1 MQTWSQPGLLFALA
15 LSFLG
20 AARLVGQPAPP
31 AAERPSANAQALRT
45 PAPPDAP
52 NRPPPPDLDGP
63 PDGFGPPPGFGPRGP
78 GPGGFDPN
86 GPGGPNYVRP
96 VVAQFDKDGDGRLN
110 REERQA
116 ARAWLKTQGGGRR
129 FGGPGGRRGGF
140 GPGGE
145 ETATPPQP
153 GRKLTPAEVPAFPD
167 APVYD
172 PFTLRTFFLEFESA
186 DWEQELADF
195 NNTDV
200 EVPATVI
207 VDGRTYRDVGVHFRG
222 ATSFMFVP
230 AGRKRPLNLSFDFV
244 HPEQNLGG
252 YRTFNLLNAHE
263 DPSFLRAVLYL
274 QIARDYL
281 PAARANFV
289 RVVINGECWG
299 IYVNVQQ
306 FNKDFVRDGFGTAKG
321 ARWKVPGSPQ
331 TRAGLEYLGEDPEPY
346 RRLFQLKTKDSPEVW
361 ADLIRLCRVLNQTET
376 AALPAALEPLLD
388 VDEVLRFL
396 AVDLTLINNDGYWV
410 RSSDYN
416 LYQDKRGRFHV
427 LPHDVNETFAAAG
440 GPGMRGPGSRGGFRG
455 GPGGSPGGSGV
466 ELDPLVGLDDPA
478 KPLRSRLL
486 AVPEYRTR
494 YLGYVRDIAERWLDW
509 NHLGPLARRYH
520 DLIADDVKA
529 DTRKLFST
537 EAFLRS
543 LEGPAADA
551 PAPAPGPGAGRPRFG
566 PGGEKMPLK
575 EFAERRR
582 AYLLNHPAVQAVPAL
597 KPPAR

>member
-1 MQTWSQPGLLFALA
+1 MTTGLHSFRTAVAVFLTLGTSLRAAAPDVPREPAAPPPGLDRPDF
-15 LSFLG
+15 
-20 AARLVGQPAPP
+20 PPP
-31 AAERPSANAQALRT
+31 AAP
-45 PAPPDAP
+45 
-52 NRPPPPDLDGP
+52 DGP
-63 PDGFGPPPGFGPRGP
+63 PDFGPPPGFGPGRF
-78 GPGGFDPN
+78 GPGGMN
-86 GPGGPNYVRP
+86 QERK
-96 VVAQFDKDGDGRLN
+96 VVAQFDQDGDGRLN
-110 REERQA
+110 RDERQA
-116 ARAWLKTQGGGRR
+116 ARAWLKTRGGTGR
-129 FGGPGGRRGGF
+129 FGGPGGPGRRRF
-140 GPGGE
+140 GPEGD
-145 ETATPPQP
+145 TAEPAQP
-153 GRKLTPAEVPAFPD
+153 GRRLTPADVPAYPD
-167 APVYD
+167 APVYE
-172 PFTLRTFFLEFESA
+172 PFTLRTFFLQFESA

-207 VDGRTYRDVGVHFRG
+207 VDGKTYRDVGVHFRG

-263 DPSFLRAVLYL
+263 DPSFLRTILYL

-281 PAARANFV
+281 PAAQANFV

-306 FNKDFVRDGFGTAKG
+306 FNKDFVRDWFGAGKG

-331 TRAGLEYLGEDPEPY
+331 ARAGLEYLGEDVEPY
-346 RRLFQLKTKDSPEVW
+346 RRLYQLKTKDAPEAW
-361 ADLIRLCRVLNQTET
+361 AELIRLCRTLQQT
-376 AALPAALEPLLD
+376 APDALPAALEPLLD

-396 AVDLTLINNDGYWV
+396 AVELALINNDGYWV
-410 RSSDYN
+410 RASDYN
-416 LYQDKRGRFHV
+416 LFQNKTGRFH
-427 LPHDVNETFAAAG
+427 LFPHDVNEAFSAAG
-440 GPGMRGPGSRGGFRG
+440 GPGMRGPGGPGGRGFGPRGGGG
-455 GPGGSPGGSGV
+455 GPGGGV

-494 YLGYVRDIAERWLDW
+494 YLGYVRDLAERWLDW
-509 NHLGPLARRYH
+509 ERLGPLARRYH
-520 DLIADDVKA
+520 ELIAEAVRA

-543 LEGPAADA
+543 LEGPAEAA
-551 PAPAPGPGAGRPRFG
+551 PAGEPARSRFG

-575 EFAERRR
+575 TFVERRR
-582 AYLLNHPAVQAVPAL
+582 AYLLNHPEVRAVPART
-597 KPPAR
+597 PPRR